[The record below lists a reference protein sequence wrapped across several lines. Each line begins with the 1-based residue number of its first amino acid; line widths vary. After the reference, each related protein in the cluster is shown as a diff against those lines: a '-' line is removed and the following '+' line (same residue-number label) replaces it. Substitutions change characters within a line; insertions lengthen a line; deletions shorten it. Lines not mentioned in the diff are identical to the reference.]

1 QDHRLQARVLPAPTV
16 ESMNERPQT
25 DDWSKLPPI
34 TAPIVNFPVETEGK
48 SKGRKK
54 KKTQKSSKKKSADD
68 AANGDLRREPDMERY
83 VDIAPSL
90 PPAPVNEFDL
100 DEGNA
105 KTNAANIRQV
115 TRQQMMNARQASLD
129 HDDGIE
135 L

>member
-1 QDHRLQARVLPAPTV
+1 
-16 ESMNERPQT
+16 SMNDGPET
-25 DDWSKLPPI
+25 DDWSKLPSI
-34 TAPIVNFPVETEGK
+34 ATPIVYRSVETEGTG
-48 SKGRKK
+48 KGGKK
-54 KKTQKSSKKKSADD
+54 KKTKKSSKKQSADD
-68 AANGDLRREPDMERY
+68 AANGDLRLEPDMERY

-90 PPAPVNEFDL
+90 PPAPVDEFDL

-115 TRQQMMNARQASLD
+115 TRQQMMNARQATLD